1 MGHAYCMRC
10 SGAYTGKNAYAAT
23 GSRLCQACLDAD
35 ESARVKAYEQERD
48 ALYLQAM
55 RAVVA
60 SADHIA
66 TLTKEVT
73 ALRGELANM
82 RTDVGAF
89 TRLVATKEEAM
100 AKEDTMKVAEETT
113 MSRAKA
119 RAAGA
124 LGIEVPAA
132 AWRVAGRKAI
142 DRSIAPAIAALVKAD
157 VLSRENAGVLAKHMK
172 RPVVSGIY
180 GVAIGTALTA
190 HPRASSK
197 PWLAKLASEM
207 RIEGW
212 ARIGEAV
219 VDPVLDALEKVFFAS
234 VADAGIEIGE

>member
-1 MGHAYCMRC
+1 MGNAFCARC
-10 SGAYTGKNAYAAT
+10 DCGLAT
-23 GSRLCQACLDAD
+23 HGSLLCKPCLDAD

-66 TLTKEVT
+66 ALTKEVT

-82 RTDVGAF
+82 RTDIGAF

-100 AKEDTMKVAEETT
+100 AKENTMKVAEETT
-113 MSRAKA
+113 LTSRAKA
-119 RAAGA
+119 RAADA
-124 LGIEVPAA
+124 LGVEVPAA